1 MAPQSG
7 SAPTAL
13 TSNAFTRVG
22 EIFVAW
28 NTAADGSGV
37 TYADTATYPFNAS
50 VTLYAQWADIS
61 SKVVTFNAN
70 GVSGSM
76 APQVSTQPAN
86 LTPNAFSRSGYT
98 FASWNTAADGT
109 GITFVN
115 RSLFPFSSNA
125 TLYAQW
131 SITTPVLTGL
141 SATQTSAGQVAV
153 SWKPLTGG
161 GAKYKV
167 TLYSDSDVLT
177 GSCSTSGKS
186 CTITR
191 VPAGGYTVA
200 ATATV
205 KGNTGRPA
213 LTSVTVIST
222 KPNLTRAWRGSG
234 KDAKLVYAT
243 VAVPQGADPSRVL
256 VWTLIPRDGKP
267 TWVSRPVVRDTW
279 TCSYMS
285 RQSLCTW
292 SRQAPTSIK
301 VKFSVNG
308 LWSKVAA
315 YRSPKQA

>member
-7 SAPTAL
+7 NAPTAL
-13 TSNAFTRVG
+13 TSNAFTRAG

-70 GVSGSM
+70 GGSGSM
-76 APQVSTQPAN
+76 APQVATQPAN

-98 FASWNTAADGT
+98 FASWNTAADGS

-115 RSLFPFSSNA
+115 GSLFPFSSNV

-161 GAKYKV
+161 GAKYRV
-167 TLYSDSDVLT
+167 TL
-177 GSCSTSGKS
+177 
-186 CTITR
+186 
-191 VPAGGYTVA
+191 
-200 ATATV
+200 
-205 KGNTGRPA
+205 
-213 LTSVTVIST
+213 
-222 KPNLTRAWRGSG
+222 
-234 KDAKLVYAT
+234 
-243 VAVPQGADPSRVL
+243 
-256 VWTLIPRDGKP
+256 
-267 TWVSRPVVRDTW
+267 
-279 TCSYMS
+279 
-285 RQSLCTW
+285 
-292 SRQAPTSIK
+292 
-301 VKFSVNG
+301 
-308 LWSKVAA
+308 
-315 YRSPKQA
+315 